1 VRALKLDLCC
11 GSRPSGDVNLD
22 LNVTRSLH
30 HKYDYDP
37 RLFRHFVRASA
48 QDLPFRGDVFR
59 DTVINHGLEHL
70 PEPLKA
76 VRDMRRVT
84 ERLFIRVPNH
94 PIWCEFAEHLYSW
107 SAVSLRNFLH
117 MVYEDVVVRRQCR
130 YFQLTQTRVFRRML
144 KIAYVKFLFERV
156 MGAVLAVELEAVCWK
171 VVKPPSVAEP
181 WVCPV
186 SSEDADR
193 EWREVLWRRR
203 L

>member
-1 VRALKLDLCC
+1 MRALKLDLCC

-94 PIWCEFAEHLYSW
+94 PI
-107 SAVSLRNFLH
+107 
-117 MVYEDVVVRRQCR
+117 
-130 YFQLTQTRVFRRML
+130 
-144 KIAYVKFLFERV
+144 
-156 MGAVLAVELEAVCWK
+156 
-171 VVKPPSVAEP
+171 
-181 WVCPV
+181 
-186 SSEDADR
+186 
-193 EWREVLWRRR
+193 
-203 L
+203 